1 MLIKIRVL
9 SKSLIN
15 SPNYTIIMGKKP
27 MRKKPQGKSSALTPE
42 QEEQQKQE
50 MMRRTPLPRQN
61 QVVGICEQ
69 RVGGSRMKVKCMD
82 GRTRICRIPGRLK
95 RHLWIREGD
104 VLLIEPWEL
113 SADDKGDVIFKYR
126 PIQIQALKRKGYLKT
141 LESEEF

>member
-1 MLIKIRVL
+1 MFCTIP
-9 SKSLIN
+9 SKNLIN
-15 SPNYTIIMGKKP
+15 TLNKHKNMGKKP
-27 MRKKPQGKSSALTPE
+27 VGRRPQGKKPLTKE
-42 QEEQQKQE
+42 EEEQQKIE
-50 MMRRTPLPRQN
+50 MMRRTPVPRQN
-61 QVVGICEQ
+61 QVIGICEQ

-113 SADDKGDVIFKYR
+113 SSEDKGDVVFKYR
-126 PIQIQALKRKGYLKT
+126 PIQIQALKKKGLLKT